1 MRRMQNVR
9 VQWLLAAGAEWV
21 PLDPVANQ
29 QIEQWWFNHTRGYLR
44 IRAFGGSPVY
54 VDAANLTVRYGSLD
68 YRIARQLQSVWS

>member
-1 MRRMQNVR
+1 MRRMRNVR

-44 IRAFGGSPVY
+44 IQAFGGYPVY

-68 YRIARQLQSVWS
+68 YRIARQLQSV